1 MIKLNSNS
9 KLPLGDHMKKII
21 IVEGKSDK
29 SKIKNII
36 REPIDIICTNGTI
49 GISKLDELI
58 EELFDKDVY
67 ILVDADKSGEKLRK
81 QFKKELPEAEHLYID
96 RMYREVA
103 SAPEHHLAAVLL
115 HANIDIFPEFLDL
128 RMS

>member
-1 MIKLNSNS
+1 M
-9 KLPLGDHMKKII
+9 MKKII

-29 SKIKNII
+29 RKIKNII

-49 GISKLDELI
+49 GVSKLDELI

-67 ILVDADKSGEKLRK
+67 ILVDADNSGEKLRK

-96 RMYREVA
+96 KMYREVA
-103 SAPEHHLAAVLL
+103 SAPEYHLATVLL
-115 HANIDIFPEFLDL
+115 QANIDIFPEYLDL